1 MSDDMNDDAN
11 RDMSKYTDAFSE
23 NDAAYVMGALTDEDR
38 RAFEAHLVDCTECT
52 RSVAELSG
60 MPAMLDKV
68 SLARLLEPE
77 ASPES
82 PPDLLLPRLIS
93 AARKQRRRESIRLVA
108 SGAVAA
114 SLIAVAIAFG
124 VSRTGSTP
132 GPAGPS
138 VAMTPVRPAAVT
150 ATLRVTPVAWGSR
163 VSVTCRWVTT
173 PPGTDP
179 NVRKIYRLVAL
190 PRGGGAPQTVAQWSV
205 LPGEDAKVVGATDL
219 PASGI
224 ATIELQAVADDSVLL
239 RARPA
244 V

>member
-1 MSDDMNDDAN
+1 VSDDMNK
-11 RDMSKYTDAFSE
+11 STDPFSE
-23 NDAAYVMGALTDEDR
+23 YDAAYVMGALTEADR
-38 RAFEAHLVDCTECT
+38 LAFEAHLVDCPECT
-52 RSVAELSG
+52 QSVAELTG

-77 ASPES
+77 ASPEP
-82 PPDLLLPRLIS
+82 PPDLLLPRLI
-93 AARKQRRRESIRLVA
+93 AATRKQRRRESIRLVA

-114 SLIAVAIAFG
+114 SVVAVAIAFG
-124 VSRTGSTP
+124 VSQTGPTP
-132 GPAGPS
+132 PPAGPS
-138 VAMTPVRPAAVT
+138 VAMTAVRPAAVT
-150 ATLRVTPVAWGSR
+150 ATLQVTKVAWGSK
-163 VSVTCRWVTT
+163 VSVDCRWVTT

-190 PRGGGAPQTVAQWSV
+190 PRGGGAPQVVAQWSV

-219 PASGI
+219 PAAGI
-224 ATIELQAVADDSVLL
+224 ATIELQAVADNAVLL

>member
-1 MSDDMNDDAN
+1 MSDEMDENK
-11 RDMSKYTDAFSE
+11 STDPFSE

-38 RAFEAHLVDCTECT
+38 RAFEAHLVGCPDCT

-68 SLARLLEPE
+68 SLARLVEPE
-77 ASPES
+77 ATPEP
-82 PPDLLLPRLIS
+82 PPDLLLPRLI
-93 AARKQRRRESIRLVA
+93 AATRKQRRKESIRLVA

-124 VSRTGSTP
+124 VSQTGSAP
-132 GPAGPS
+132 PPAGPS
-138 VAMTPVRPAAVT
+138 VAMTAVQPAAVT
-150 ATLRVTPVAWGSR
+150 ATLQVTQVAWGSK
-163 VSVTCRWVTT
+163 VSVDCRWVTT

-179 NVRKIYRLVAL
+179 NVRKTYRLVAM
-190 PRGGGAPQTVAQWSV
+190 PRGGGPPQTVAQWSV

-224 ATIELQAVADDSVLL
+224 ATIELQAVANDAVLL

>member
-1 MSDDMNDDAN
+1 MSDDLGNDKN
-11 RDMSKYTDAFSE
+11 RDMDNNADPFSE

-38 RAFEAHLVDCTECT
+38 RAFEAHLADCPNCT

-60 MPAMLDKV
+60 MTALLDKV
-68 SLARLLEPE
+68 PLSRLVEPE
-77 ASPES
+77 APVEQ
-82 PPDLLLPRLIS
+82 PPDLLLPRLVA
-93 AARKQRRRESIRLVA
+93 AARKQRRRDSFRLVA

-114 SLIAVAIAFG
+114 SVVAGAIAFG
-124 VSRTGSTP
+124 VSQSGSAP
-132 GPAGPS
+132 QLGPS

-150 ATLRVTPVAWGSR
+150 ATLQVTQVAWGSK
-163 VSVTCRWVTT
+163 VSVDCRWVTT

-179 NVRKIYRLVAL
+179 TVKKVYRLVAL
-190 PRGGGAPQTVAQWSV
+190 PVGGGAPQTLAQWAV
-205 LPGEDAKVVGATDL
+205 LPGQDATVVGSTDL

-224 ATIELQAVADDSVLL
+224 ATIELQAVANDAVLL